1 MASDQTTPP
10 IDPPPEYLRQGRT
23 DEPQQV
29 SVTHDPGRFRRI
41 GLVLVATAIVTA
53 SATGMWLAYEQGVRK
68 GVQMAPPLI
77 RADNSPIK
85 IVPDSPGGMQVP
97 HQDKT
102 VYNRLSG
109 KPETVEAER
118 LLPPPEVIVK
128 KPAPAPEPE
137 TKAEPD
143 PEKAKAEPEVAVEP
157 KVAVKTVKSVAKE
170 IPLVPKPAPEA
181 AKPVVVAKKK
191 PPVVKTAAV
200 TAKPSAPVKKAKPLT
215 KPGQHMIQVGAYR
228 TAAKATTGWNS
239 LVKANKALLGGLS
252 PLVVRADLGSRGVFH
267 RLRAGPVDGPE
278 AAAALCSRLKKRKV
292 GCLVIKP

>member
-23 DEPQQV
+23 DEPQEI
-29 SVTHDPGRFRRI
+29 SVTPDPGRARRI
-41 GLVLVATAIVTA
+41 SLVLVASAIVVA
-53 SATGMWLAYEQGVRK
+53 SASGMWFAYEQGVRK

-85 IVPDSPGGMQVP
+85 VTPDSPGGMVVP

-102 VYNRLSG
+102 VYDRLSG

-118 LLPPPEVIVK
+118 LLPPPEVVVK
-128 KPAPAPEPE
+128 KPEAV
-137 TKAEPD
+137 
-143 PEKAKAEPEVAVEP
+143 AEPEVAVSKPEET
-157 KVAVKTVKSVAKE
+157 AAKE
-170 IPLVPKPAPEA
+170 VPLAAKPTPEPEKAVVVAEEAPAVPVVPAAKPVSKPAPEP
-181 AKPVVVAKKK
+181 KVEVAKTAPAVVTKK
-191 PPVVKTAAV
+191 NEPKQ
-200 TAKPSAPVKKAKPLT
+200 LQN
-215 KPGQHMIQVGAYR
+215 KPGAHMIQVGAYR
-228 TAAKATTGWNS
+228 TAAKATTGWNR

-252 PLVVRADLGSRGVFH
+252 PFVVRADLGSRGVFH

-278 AAAALCSRLKKRKV
+278 AAAALCSRLKQRKV

>member
-77 RADNSPIK
+77 RADHSPIK
-85 IVPDSPGGMQVP
+85 VVPEKPGGMQVP

-102 VYNRLSG
+102 VYDRLSG
-109 KPETVEAER
+109 KPETIEAER

-128 KPAPAPEPE
+128 RPEPTLESEPEKTVPEPE
-137 TKAEPD
+137 KIV
-143 PEKAKAEPEVAVEP
+143 EK
-157 KVAVKTVKSVAKE
+157 VKTVIKE
-170 IPLVPKPAPEA
+170 VPLVPKPTPAAP
-181 AKPVVVAKKK
+181 KPVVTKKK
-191 PPVVKTAAV
+191 EPAAPVVKAA
-200 TAKPSAPVKKAKPLT
+200 AEAPKPAVPASKPKPLK
-215 KPGQHMIQVGAYR
+215 KPGSHMIQVGAYR

>member
-1 MASDQTTPP
+1 MASDQTSPP

-29 SVTHDPGRFRRI
+29 SMTRDPGRFRRV

-77 RADNSPIK
+77 RADHSPIK
-85 IVPDSPGGMQVP
+85 VVPESPGGMQVP

-102 VYNRLSG
+102 VYDRLSG

-128 KPAPAPEPE
+128 RPEPIPESEPEKAAPEPE
-137 TKAEPD
+137 VAAET
-143 PEKAKAEPEVAVEP
+143 
-157 KVAVKTVKSVAKE
+157 VKTVVKE
-170 IPLVPKPAPEA
+170 VPLVPKPTPEPP
-181 AKPVVVAKKK
+181 KPVVTKKK
-191 PPVVKTAAV
+191 EPAAPVVKTAEVAPQP
-200 TAKPSAPVKKAKPLT
+200 AAPVRKPKPLT
-215 KPGQHMIQVGAYR
+215 KPGSHMIQVGAYR
-228 TAAKATTGWNS
+228 TAAKATAGWNS

-278 AAAALCSRLKKRKV
+278 AAAALCSRLKQRKV

>member
-77 RADNSPIK
+77 RADHSPIK
-85 IVPDSPGGMQVP
+85 VVPEKPGGMQVP

-102 VYNRLSG
+102 VYDRMSG

-118 LLPPPEVIVK
+118 LLPPPEIIVK
-128 KPAPAPEPE
+128 RPEPTPEPAPAPEPE
-137 TKAEPD
+137 KAVP
-143 PEKAKAEPEVAVEP
+143 APEVAVE
-157 KVAVKTVKSVAKE
+157 VAKSVVKE
-170 IPLVPKPAPEA
+170 VPLVPKPSPEPP
-181 AKPVVVAKKK
+181 KPVVTKKK
-191 PPVVKTAAV
+191 DPAPPVVKAAAV
-200 TAKPSAPVKKAKPLT
+200 TPKPAVPVNKPKTLT
-215 KPGQHMIQVGAYR
+215 KPGSHMIQVGAYR
-228 TAAKATTGWNS
+228 TAVKATTGWNR